1 MFGNSVL
8 VKDVLVKRCDRYR
21 LSSFILIG
29 FAALLFFAVLLTDP
43 LGIMRNSF
51 TLLSATSFIGGAF
64 LFALGGGRSVD
75 ARLAGWLSM
84 QGISTLGHIIHDLG
98 GHGAAVFLPPNG
110 EGGEVMQFIP
120 TQPASQSFLGD
131 GGGFACH
138 NGITGTLYRPLAGPM
153 IEVLKREDGLTLP
166 SEYSLLMV
174 AVREVCE
181 DVLSIADRVDVRQ
194 EGDTVTFTLHNY
206 LLFPGCAS
214 LRERP
219 SELCALCPCSICG
232 LIACMVAEGLKCE
245 VCLDQVILDDTS
257 RSHCMQISY
266 ILKKSEGVPT

>member
-1 MFGNSVL
+1 M
-8 VKDVLVKRCDRYR
+8 KDAPVKRYDRYR
-21 LSSFILIG
+21 LGSFILIC
-29 FAALLFFAVLLTDP
+29 FAVLLLSAVLLADP
-43 LGIMRNSF
+43 FGVMQNPL

-75 ARLAGWLSM
+75 ARLANWLSM
-84 QGISTLGHIIHDLG
+84 QGVSTLGSIIHDLG

-110 EGGEVMQFIP
+110 EVGEVMQFIP
-120 TQPASQSFLGD
+120 TQPPSQSLLGD

-138 NGITGTLYRPLAGPM
+138 NGITGALYRPLAGPI
-153 IEVLKREDGLTLP
+153 IEILKREDGLTLP
-166 SEYSLLMV
+166 SEYSLLKV

-181 DVLSIADRVDVRQ
+181 DILSVADWVDMKQ

-206 LLFPGCAS
+206 LFFPGCAS
-214 LRERP
+214 LREG
-219 SELCALCPCSICG
+219 SSKFCALCPCSICS
-232 LIACMVAEGLKCE
+232 LLACMVAEGLKSE

-257 RSHCMQISY
+257 RSHSMQISY